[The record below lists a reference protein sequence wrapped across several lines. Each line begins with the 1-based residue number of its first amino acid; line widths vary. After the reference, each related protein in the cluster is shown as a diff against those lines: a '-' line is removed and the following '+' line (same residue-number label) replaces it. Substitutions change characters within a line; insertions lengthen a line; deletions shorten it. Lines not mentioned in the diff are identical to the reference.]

1 MADLTTKKKSR
12 GGNREAEIERR
23 KLRSRREIGSK
34 RPRIGRRVRRRT
46 EKRNKASETCSGRE
60 IRTIE
65 DKFYAGKALQE
76 DMEASGKIGAEL
88 QECVILIENTLTS
101 GAETSDAPST
111 SNASI
116 PESNTST
123 PQPTNIKARLP
134 KLEVRI
140 FNGKVHEWQEFW
152 DSFQSAIH
160 DNAQLSDVDKFCYLR
175 GLIEG
180 PVKAT
185 IAGFSLTA
193 DNYNTAVELLERRF
207 GKKVAIERAHV
218 SQLLNVQPVY
228 SAKDVRGLRIFHDTV
243 ETHYH

>member
-12 GGNREAEIERR
+12 GGHRGLVGKLVANARELVEGYDGERKSAIKQA
-23 KLRSRREIGSK
+23 KLALE
-34 RPRIGRRVRRRT
+34 
-46 EKRNKASETCSGRE
+46 EKLEQLKTLDEETQRMIC
-60 IRTIE
+60 E
-65 DKFYAGKALQE
+65 DENSMQEALQE

-88 QECVILIENTLTS
+88 QECIILIEDTLTS

-134 KLEVRI
+134 KLEVRK

-152 DSFQSAIH
+152 DSFRSAIH
-160 DNAQLSDVDKFCYLR
+160 DNAQLSDVDQFCYLR

-180 PVKAT
+180 PAKAT

-207 GKKVAIERAHV
+207 GKKVATERAHV

-228 SAKDVRGLRIFHDTV
+228 SAKDVS
-243 ETHYH
+243 